1 MISNCQL
8 QESGTILDASEDEQL
23 QAAIKA
29 SLADSA
35 ANTCD
40 VDEDDSA
47 DSAEEWFD
55 SESESRTS
63 LPKPVE
69 ETSPTEAQE
78 SLPPQLPPQPPPPP
92 PSQSQ
97 AEEETQPEAADDWQ
111 KHLGPE
117 TDPVSSIVFR
127 YPDGNK
133 EQKKLPCSST
143 ITVNLPPSVFHLW
156 WFHLAEIIEL

>member
-1 MISNCQL
+1 M
-8 QESGTILDASEDEQL
+8 

-35 ANTCD
+35 ANVYD
-40 VDEDDSA
+40 VDEEDSA

-63 LPKPVE
+63 LPKPAAE
-69 ETSPTEAQE
+69 SSSKEAQE
-78 SLPPQLPPQPPPPP
+78 PLPQPLE
-92 PSQSQ
+92 SREKET
-97 AEEETQPEAADDWQ
+97 EEETPPEAEEDDWQ
-111 KHLGPE
+111 KHLGPD
-117 TDPVSSIVFR
+117 TDPLSSIVFR

-143 ITVNLPPSVFHLW
+143 ITVNFFPSSPEKFFTYNDNRQRVDTSQD
-156 WFHLAEIIEL
+156 I